1 MQLTEVKD
9 EDVKRGFELY
19 SLLVFCPGEAAK
31 LYKFLANLINGEK
44 GATILRSTI
53 NTLVANQLTEEKSK
67 HGLISF
73 YHELDHLFNL
83 QFGKIL
89 FAMMSSYD
97 QLETIFRLDAH
108 SHSKLQGQKRKPG
121 SQGLDQSIG

>member
-1 MQLTEVKD
+1 MRQQSLFFKDTNRADKNINIGIANPPEWTLQLTEVKD
-9 EDVKRGFELY
+9 EDAKRGFELY

-73 YHELDHLFNL
+73 YHELDHLFNH
-83 QFGKIL
+83 QF
-89 FAMMSSYD
+89 
-97 QLETIFRLDAH
+97 
-108 SHSKLQGQKRKPG
+108 
-121 SQGLDQSIG
+121 

>member
-1 MQLTEVKD
+1 M
-9 EDVKRGFELY
+9 KRGFELY

-31 LYKFLANLINGEK
+31 LYKFLANLINGGK

-108 SHSKLQGQKRKPG
+108 SHSKLQGQKKPG